1 MHPLVHTQPRNSFRA
16 PRSPADLR
24 PALSS
29 LLERLH
35 VLVIGPGLGREDY
48 MQNFAKLALNIA
60 KEQVRT
66 SAYISY
72 HINLPTCAI

>member
-1 MHPLVHTQPRNSFRA
+1 MK
-16 PRSPADLR
+16 

-48 MQNFAKLALNIA
+48 MQSFAKLALNIA
-60 KEQVRT
+60 KEQVSGVPAYQHRLTYLLGDRT
-66 SAYISY
+66 CTSCWTRMRFGWSVKT
-72 HINLPTCAI
+72 LVL